1 MTILLV
7 YSYAVWGCMAFGGTF
22 KYLHNYDMPQA
33 NFNSMTD
40 SIITL
45 AQLYIGEAWNG
56 VMVAAVESVGSTA
69 YAFFFSYVVITTML
83 LTNMLVGVIINGYG
97 ETVAVQKHA
106 VGFLKLY
113 VLFHVGHQ
121 LTVYLR
127 RRQTTCPKYQVC

>member
-1 MTILLV
+1 MLLV

-45 AQLYIGEAWNG
+45 AQLYVGEAWNG

-69 YAFFFSYVVITTML
+69 YAFFFSYAVITTML

-97 ETVAVQKHA
+97 ETVAVQKR
-106 VGFLKLY
+106 GRFLKYMNSCLSSNNHLY
-113 VLFHVGHQ
+113 VESKQ
-121 LTVYLR
+121 LS
-127 RRQTTCPKYQVC
+127 KYQLC